1 MIDRDLL
8 HKISSSTAVMRGFG
22 LIEVM
27 VALVLIAV
35 MAAALLPL
43 SQRYLSV
50 SQDGRK
56 REVALRLAESKLDEL
71 RHFAQ
76 QHQPQ
81 LIVSG
86 ESSERVMETEFSL
99 NWTVSAFHWS
109 PLQQVWLSA
118 TAVDGGKIEV
128 LVTVDWHNSHDQPQ
142 SFSLS
147 TAMVALPT
155 LSAGP
160 FGRRL

>member
-1 MIDRDLL
+1 MR
-8 HKISSSTAVMRGFG
+8 SARGFG

-43 SQRYLSV
+43 SQRYLSI
-50 SQDGRK
+50 SRDGRQ

-76 QHQPQ
+76 QNQPQ

-86 ESSERVMETEFSL
+86 EESQLIMHTEFSL
-99 NWTVSAFHWS
+99 DWAVHAFNWSS
-109 PLQQVWLSA
+109 PLQAWQP
-118 TAVDGGKIEV
+118 AVTDAQFGGKQDV
-128 LVTVDWHNSHDQPQ
+128 LVTVAWHNSLNEPKDFTLQ
-142 SFSLS
+142 
-147 TAMVALPT
+147 TALVALHT
-155 LSAGP
+155 LTAGP
-160 FGRRL
+160 FGSRP